1 MILMAYHFG
10 LHPWDIDRLTISDF
24 EMYAVA
30 LEAMNEEADKAR
42 KEQGRIARKR

>member
-30 LEAMNEEADKAR
+30 LEVMSEQAAKAQ
-42 KEQGRIARKR
+42 KEQGRYARKR